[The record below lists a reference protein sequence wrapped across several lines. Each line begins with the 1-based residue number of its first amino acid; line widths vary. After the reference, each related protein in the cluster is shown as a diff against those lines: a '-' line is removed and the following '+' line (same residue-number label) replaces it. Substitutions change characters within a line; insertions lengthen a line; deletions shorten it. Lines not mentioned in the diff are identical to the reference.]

1 MITRNRARKAL
12 AELQQQQ
19 VSFEVKQSADR
30 VSKDKCTS
38 AGSEQLS
45 ADGVAI
51 IAKKMNV
58 ISLDSGEEDSS
69 SSKRDAIDLSESSKS
84 FIDLSSSEDGDDD
97 YSDISEDEDGSE
109 SDYSEDENC
118 SGSKS
123 TSSTPARQLLA
134 DEVAKLIRGGDLKK
148 LKADDCKAYLRNY
161 GLLVTGTKP
170 VLVDRIKQH
179 LELKEGGSRAYAR
192 STLTIDCTGDVCKG
206 DVVMFNQKVYNKHS
220 VTARSAA
227 QSGSRTVVGRVVKES
242 YGAQRQQHTFTV
254 EVLWSTGCRPLSPM
268 KPLLVKGRNLYRR
281 KTFRQEWA
289 DEGDRTRCLDEKH
302 ERGAAARQIRAIK
315 QGRFKGRQGNGGR
328 VGLEGSSRKQLANP
342 YTDTLASKENN
353 KYSSRT
359 VSQSVSGHRFASVGT
374 QQRVVHHHTR
384 TGANTVPL
392 GRIRQFGLPSENGD
406 ATTSVQKHR
415 QWLKPSNL
423 LLPSEHDAHKQHP
436 SEVQNV
442 SRSSQRQGG
451 SSRGSQSGPCILR
464 KSVSIQ
470 APRIT
475 ISVPEG
481 GGLTSGITHSHDSKS
496 ASLRNR
502 PSSPAVGRP
511 VSPSPYRDSV
521 MIGLGPPSTPFVG
534 RPASPLPNRP
544 SAPSFDRPVSR
555 SQNRPSAPSFSRPV
569 SPLANRPSGP
579 SSHRPVSPLP
589 NRPSG
594 PSFHRPVSPLPN
606 RPSGP
611 SFHRPVSPSPNR
623 PCAPLLDRPVSG
635 FPNSPSAPSYNRPL
649 SNFHDRP
656 SAPSLGRSLSP
667 LPKRSHIIRN
677 DWVPPSPSRPS
688 CPAWGRPLS
697 PFANRPSVTN
707 DFLGSAPS
715 SPLRDRHGS
724 QFLHRRP
731 SPTLSRSQDG
741 FSCPTQSCTYRGSGS
756 CSNGVCYHCCNRR
769 GGACRNPRHRPQ
781 LNVNHHEFR

>member
-19 VSFEVKQSADR
+19 VSFEVQSVAFVKLKQSADR
-30 VSKDKCTS
+30 VSKDTS

-97 YSDISEDEDGSE
+97 YSDISEHEDGSE

-118 SGSKS
+118 SESKS
-123 TSSTPARQLLA
+123 TSSTPAPQLLA

-179 LELKEGGSRAYAR
+179 LELKEGGSRTYAR
-192 STLTIDCTGDVCKG
+192 STCTIDCTGDVCKG
-206 DVVMFNQKVYNKHS
+206 DVVMFNQKVYNKYS
-220 VTARSAA
+220 VTAKRAA

-289 DEGDRTRCLDEKH
+289 DEGERKRCLDEKH

-315 QGRFKGRQGNGGR
+315 QGRFKGRQANGGR

-353 KYSSRT
+353 NYSSRIAF
-359 VSQSVSGHRFASVGT
+359 QSVSGHRFAAVGT
-374 QQRVVHHHTR
+374 QQHVVHDHTG

-406 ATTSVQKHR
+406 ATTSVHR
-415 QWLKPSNL
+415 QGLKPSNL

-451 SSRGSQSGPCILR
+451 SSSGSQSGPCILR
-464 KSVSIQ
+464 QSVSIQ

-481 GGLTSGITHSHDSKS
+481 GGSTSGITQCHDSNR

-502 PSSPAVGRP
+502 PSSPSVGRP
-511 VSPSPYRDSV
+511 VSPSTNRESV
-521 MIGLGPPSTPFVG
+521 MNRLGPPSTPFVG
-534 RPASPLPNRP
+534 RPVSPSTNRESVMNRLGPPSTPFVGRPVSPFPNRPSAPLLDRPVSPLPNRP

-555 SQNRPSAPSFSRPV
+555 SQNRPSAPSFNRPV

-579 SSHRPVSPLP
+579 SPQRPVSPLS

-594 PSFHRPVSPLPN
+594 KRWCLPESKAQTTAKRASSRIPIVESFHD
-606 RPSGP
+606 GIIEKHHQ
-611 SFHRPVSPSPNR
+611 F
-623 PCAPLLDRPVSG
+623 
-635 FPNSPSAPSYNRPL
+635 Y
-649 SNFHDRP
+649 
-656 SAPSLGRSLSP
+656 GR
-667 LPKRSHIIRN
+667 
-677 DWVPPSPSRPS
+677 
-688 CPAWGRPLS
+688 
-697 PFANRPSVTN
+697 
-707 DFLGSAPS
+707 DFY
-715 SPLRDRHGS
+715 
-724 QFLHRRP
+724 RR
-731 SPTLSRSQDG
+731 
-741 FSCPTQSCTYRGSGS
+741 
-756 CSNGVCYHCCNRR
+756 
-769 GGACRNPRHRPQ
+769 
-781 LNVNHHEFR
+781 